1 MTSVNAARRLLF
13 VHAHPDDES
22 SKAAAT
28 AARYVDEGARVT
40 LVTCT
45 DGAAGEVLNP
55 SFPTAVLDAVDM
67 ARIRRDEL
75 ADAVAAIGFHAVHQ
89 LGYADSGWHEDAS
102 LVPEGTFARM
112 DLDVA
117 AEALAQVLRNER
129 PHVVVTYPE
138 NGGYPHPDHIMT
150 HLVSVRAVELAAPDW
165 QVAKVY
171 AANTFL
177 RERVL
182 ALHEAMLA
190 AGLESPYADWIE
202 SGRRPDIVPHA
213 RIHCADTFDRRD
225 AALRAHAS
233 QVDPD
238 GMWFA
243 VPRDLERAAY
253 PWEAYEMLWSLVP
266 TVVPEADLFD
276 GLDPVA
282 WDAAEAERTG
292 VGTATA
298 TGAAQSTRSSR

>member
-1 MTSVNAARRLLF
+1 VSTLDAGRRILF

-22 SKAAAT
+22 SKGAAT
-28 AARYVDEGARVT
+28 AARYVDEGARVA

-55 SFPTAVLDAVDM
+55 SFDTAALEAVGM
-67 ARIRRDEL
+67 ARVRSDEL
-75 ADAVAAIGFHAVHQ
+75 DDAVAAIGFHAVHL
-89 LGYADSGWHEDAS
+89 LGFPDSGWHEDAS
-102 LVPEGTFARM
+102 AVPDGTFARM

-117 AEALAQVLRNER
+117 AEALADVIREER
-129 PHVVVTYPE
+129 PQVVVTYPE

-150 HLVSVRAVELAAPDW
+150 HLVTVRAVELAAPDW
-165 QVAKVY
+165 QVVKLY

-190 AGLESPYADWIE
+190 AGLESPYADWLE
-202 SGRRPDIVPHA
+202 EGRRPEVVPHA
-213 RIHCADTFDRRD
+213 RIHCARTFPRRD

-243 VPRDLERAAY
+243 VPRDLEREAY
-253 PWEAYEMLWSLVP
+253 PWEAYELLWSLVP
-266 TVVPEADLFD
+266 TVVPEDDLFS
-276 GLDPVA
+276 GI
-282 WDAAEAERTG
+282 G
-292 VGTATA
+292 
-298 TGAAQSTRSSR
+298 

>member
-1 MTSVNAARRLLF
+1 MSTPDAERRILF

-22 SKAAAT
+22 SKGAAT

-40 LVTCT
+40 LATCT

-55 SFPTAVLDAVDM
+55 SFDTAALEAVGM
-67 ARIRRDEL
+67 ARVRSDEL
-75 ADAVAAIGFHAVHQ
+75 DDAVAAIGFHAVHL
-89 LGYADSGWHEDAS
+89 LGFPDSGWHEDAS
-102 LVPEGTFARM
+102 AVPDGTFARM

-117 AEALAQVLRNER
+117 AEALADVIREER
-129 PHVVVTYPE
+129 PQVVVTYPE

-150 HLVSVRAVELAAPDW
+150 HLVTVRAVELAAPQW
-165 QVAKVY
+165 QVLKLY

-190 AGLESPYADWIE
+190 AGLESPYTEWIE
-202 SGRRPDIVPHA
+202 KGRRPDVAPHA

-243 VPRDLERAAY
+243 VPRDLERTAY
-253 PWEAYEMLWSLVP
+253 PWEAYELLWSHVL
-266 TVVPEADLFD
+266 TVVPEDDLF
-276 GLDPVA
+276 
-282 WDAAEAERTG
+282 TG
-292 VGTATA
+292 I
-298 TGAAQSTRSSR
+298 S

>member
-1 MTSVNAARRLLF
+1 MSGGAPARRLMF

-22 SKAAAT
+22 SKGAAT
-28 AARYVDEGARVT
+28 AARYVDEGAWVS

-55 SFPTAVLDAVDM
+55 SFDIAALEAVGM
-67 ARIRRDEL
+67 ARVRQDEL
-75 ADAVAAIGFHAVHQ
+75 ADAVAAIGFRAVHQ
-89 LGYADSGWHEDAS
+89 LGFPDSGWYEDAA
-102 LVPEGTFARM
+102 LVPDGTFARM
-112 DLDVA
+112 DLDIA
-117 AEALAQVLRNER
+117 AEALAAVIRDER

-150 HLVSVRAVELAAPDW
+150 HLVTVRAVELAGPEW
-165 QVAKVY
+165 RVAKLY

-177 RERVL
+177 RERVV

-190 AGLESPYADWIE
+190 AGLESPYADWLE
-202 SGRRPDIVPHA
+202 PGRRPDIAPHA
-213 RIHCADTFDRRD
+213 RIPCADLFPRRD

-243 VPRDLERAAY
+243 VPRELEREAY
-253 PWEAYEMLWSLVP
+253 PYESYELLWSLGA
-266 TVVPEADLFD
+266 TSVPEDDLFA
-276 GLDPVA
+276 GLDVAA
-282 WDAAEAERTG
+282 WDADHASGRG
-292 VGTATA
+292 V
-298 TGAAQSTRSSR
+298 RSSR

>member
-1 MTSVNAARRLLF
+1 MTTVDTARRIMF

-22 SKAAAT
+22 SKGAAT

-45 DGAAGEVLNP
+45 DGAAGEVLNA
-55 SFPTAVLDAVDM
+55 SFDM
-67 ARIRRDEL
+67 AALEAVGMARVRSDEL
-75 ADAVAAIGFHAVHQ
+75 DDAVAAIGFHAVHL
-89 LGYADSGWHEDAS
+89 LGFPDSGWHEDAS
-102 LVPEGTFARM
+102 AVPAGTFARM

-117 AEALAQVLRNER
+117 AEALAAVIREER
-129 PHVVVTYPE
+129 PQVVVTYPE

-150 HLVSVRAVELAAPDW
+150 HLVTVRAVELAAPEW
-165 QVAKVY
+165 QVVKLY

-190 AGLESPYADWIE
+190 AGLESPYAEWIE
-202 SGRRPDIVPHA
+202 EGRRPDVVPHA
-213 RIHCADTFDRRD
+213 RIHCAGTFQRRD
-225 AALRAHAS
+225 AALLAHAS

-243 VPRDLERAAY
+243 VPRDLEREAY
-253 PWEAYEMLWSLVP
+253 PWEAYVLLWSLVP
-266 TVVPEADLFD
+266 TVIPEGDLFH
-276 GLDPVA
+276 GI
-282 WDAAEAERTG
+282 G
-292 VGTATA
+292 
-298 TGAAQSTRSSR
+298 

>member
-1 MTSVNAARRLLF
+1 MTPDTPVRRLLF

-55 SFPTAVLDAVDM
+55 SFPTAILDAVGM
-67 ARIRRDEL
+67 ARVRRDEL
-75 ADAVAAIGFHAVHQ
+75 AEAVAAIGFHAFHE
-89 LGYADSGWHEDAS
+89 LGFPDSGWHEDAS
-102 LVPEGTFARM
+102 AVPAGTFARM
-112 DLDVA
+112 DLDLA
-117 AEALAQVLRNER
+117 AGALARVLRDER

-150 HLVSVRAVELAAPDW
+150 HLVTMRAIELVAPDW

-177 RERVL
+177 RERVV

-190 AGLESPYADWIE
+190 ADLESPYVDWIE
-202 SGRRPDIVPHA
+202 SGRRPDVVPHA
-213 RIHCADTFDRRD
+213 RVHCADTFDRRD

-253 PWEAYEMLWSLVP
+253 PWEAYEILWSLVP

-276 GLDPVA
+276 GLDVAA
-282 WDAAEAERTG
+282 WDATEAARP
-292 VGTATA
+292 
-298 TGAAQSTRSSR
+298 R

>member
-1 MTSVNAARRLLF
+1 MSALDAARRIMF

-22 SKAAAT
+22 SKGAAT

-55 SFPTAVLDAVDM
+55 SFDTAALEAVGM
-67 ARIRRDEL
+67 ARVRSDEL
-75 ADAVAAIGFHAVHQ
+75 DDAVAAIGFHAVHL
-89 LGYADSGWHEDAS
+89 LGFPDSGWHEDAS
-102 LVPEGTFARM
+102 VVPDGTFARM

-117 AEALAQVLRNER
+117 AEALAAVVREER
-129 PHVVVTYPE
+129 PQVVVTYPE

-150 HLVSVRAVELAAPDW
+150 HLVTVRAVELAAPQW
-165 QVAKVY
+165 QVVKLY

-190 AGLESPYADWIE
+190 AGLESPYAEWIE
-202 SGRRPDIVPHA
+202 EGRRPDVVPHA
-213 RIHCADTFDRRD
+213 RIHCAGTFERRD

-243 VPRDLERAAY
+243 VPRDLEREAY
-253 PWEAYEMLWSLVP
+253 PWEAYELLWSLVP
-266 TVVPEADLFD
+266 TVVPEGDLFH
-276 GLDPVA
+276 GIA
-282 WDAAEAERTG
+282 
-292 VGTATA
+292 
-298 TGAAQSTRSSR
+298 

>member
-1 MTSVNAARRLLF
+1 MSGVGPARRIMF

-22 SKAAAT
+22 SKGAAT
-28 AARYVDEGARVT
+28 AARYVDEGAHVT

-45 DGAAGEVLNP
+45 DGAAGEVLNA
-55 SFPTAVLDAVDM
+55 SFDTAALEAVGM
-67 ARIRRDEL
+67 ARVREDEL
-75 ADAVAAIGFHAVHQ
+75 ADAVTAIGFHTVHQ
-89 LGYADSGWHEDAS
+89 LGFVDSGWHEDAAA
-102 LVPEGTFARM
+102 VPQGTFARM

-117 AEALAQVLRNER
+117 AGTLAVVIRDER

-150 HLVSVRAVELAAPDW
+150 HLVTVRALELTEPDW
-165 QVAKVY
+165 RVAKVY

-190 AGLESPYADWIE
+190 AGFESPYAEWIE

-213 RIHCADTFDRRD
+213 RIRCADTFPRRD

-233 QVDPD
+233 QVDPE
-238 GMWFA
+238 GTWFA
-243 VPRDLERAAY
+243 VPRDIERAAY
-253 PWEAYEMLWSLVP
+253 PYESYELLWSLVA
-266 TVVPEADLFD
+266 TSVPEDDLFA
-276 GLDPVA
+276 GLDVVA
-282 WDAAEAERTG
+282 WDASADTSASARP
-292 VGTATA
+292 
-298 TGAAQSTRSSR
+298 SR

>member
-1 MTSVNAARRLLF
+1 MSTLDAARRIMF

-45 DGAAGEVLNP
+45 DGAAGEVLNS
-55 SFPTAVLDAVDM
+55 SFDLTALETVGI
-67 ARIRRDEL
+67 ARVRSDEL
-75 ADAVAAIGFHAVHQ
+75 ADAVAAIGFHAVHL
-89 LGYADSGWHEDAS
+89 LGFPDSGWHEDAAA
-102 LVPEGTFARM
+102 VPDGTFARM

-117 AEALAQVLRNER
+117 AEALADVIREER

-150 HLVSVRAVELAAPDW
+150 HLVSVRAIELAAPEW
-165 QVAKVY
+165 QVAKLY

-190 AGLESPYADWIE
+190 AGFESPYEEWIE
-202 SGRRPDIVPHA
+202 TGRRPDVVPHA
-213 RIHCADTFDRRD
+213 RIHCVDTFVRRD
-225 AALRAHAS
+225 AALLAHAS
-233 QVDPD
+233 QVDPE

-243 VPRDLERAAY
+243 VPRDIEREAY
-253 PWEAYEMLWSLVP
+253 PWEAFELLWSLVP
-266 TVVPEADLFD
+266 TVVPEDDLFN
-276 GLDPVA
+276 GIA
-282 WDAAEAERTG
+282 
-292 VGTATA
+292 
-298 TGAAQSTRSSR
+298 